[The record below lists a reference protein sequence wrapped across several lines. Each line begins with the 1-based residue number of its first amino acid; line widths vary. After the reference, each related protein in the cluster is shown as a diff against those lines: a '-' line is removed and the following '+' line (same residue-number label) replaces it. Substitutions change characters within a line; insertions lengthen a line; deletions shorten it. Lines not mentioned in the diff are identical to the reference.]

1 MGESDMILYIDEI
14 LKFGKFYGVFVVIDI
29 VKNIYLLGLWEMVL
43 KSVKIILD
51 IFYEIFEDIIDVCL
65 LREEK
70 ND

>member
-51 IFYEIFEDIIDVCL
+51 IFYEIMEDINDVCL